1 MRRATLAIGLALAL
15 AGISSAPA
23 GAATLSPA
31 TANFGNQAVGSV
43 STSRAFTLTPD
54 LLDLT
59 LTIGTTGD
67 FRQTNTCGPV
77 LQIVSG
83 PCTINVS
90 FAPTAAGGRS
100 GTLSTTSL
108 ILGGPSAQLAGT
120 GTQGPDSNANQGAA
134 KKCKKKKGKKKRGKK
149 GVDTAVASK
158 KKKKKGKKCKK
169 RKKGK
174 RKKK

>member
-23 GAATLSPA
+23 GAATISPA

-43 STSRAFTLTPD
+43 SAPRPFTLTPD

-100 GTLSTTSL
+100 GTLTTTTL

-120 GTQGPDSNANQGAA
+120 GTQGPDSNANQGA

-158 KKKKKGKKCKK
+158 KKKGKKKKCKK
-169 RKKGK
+169 RRKGK